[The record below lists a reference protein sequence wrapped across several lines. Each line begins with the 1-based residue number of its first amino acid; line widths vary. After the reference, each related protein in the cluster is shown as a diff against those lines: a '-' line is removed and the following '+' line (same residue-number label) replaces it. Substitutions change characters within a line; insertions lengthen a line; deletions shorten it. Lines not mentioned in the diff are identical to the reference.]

1 MKNNLINVITQGFYG
16 NRTTTEISLNE
27 IDWFMLGWIG
37 DDGIRL
43 GKNVGD
49 GDKIK
54 REVIKIPNTDCVL
67 IYNPIIEEEDK
78 KKSTKPV
85 AIIPDLNLEIYSR
98 CIVCRIDDDGNFE
111 SITPSDYEAMK
122 KYLAE

>member
-1 MKNNLINVITQGFYG
+1 
-16 NRTTTEISLNE
+16 
-27 IDWFMLGWIG
+27 
-37 DDGIRL
+37 
-43 GKNVGD
+43 
-49 GDKIK
+49 
-54 REVIKIPNTDCVL
+54 L